1 MNSDT
6 WYAHVKRVKQR
17 EEKTEARLREK
28 RISSL
33 FSIPRFIFPLFFF
46 RVFIHRSQIS
56 RMTSIPLHFFFLF
69 LSFPPTCSFLQPIP
83 NYPEITGSISSFL
96 SSFPFSRAISH
107 FPLPPSVYPSI
118 LNYRII
124 DATSLRLSLSLFRIP
139 SSVLQIVEEQNRETC
154 LGLNLSACT

>member
-56 RMTSIPLHFFFLF
+56 RMTSIPLLFFLF
-69 LSFPPTCSFLQPIP
+69 LSFSF
-83 NYPEITGSISSFL
+83 FL
-96 SSFPFSRAISH
+96 SNLFVPTDSKLSGNYGFDLFVPFFLPSLPFLPFLVPFLIS
-107 FPLPPSVYPSI
+107 LPPSVYPSI

-124 DATSLRLSLSLFRIP
+124 DATSLRLSLFRIP
-139 SSVLQIVEEQNRETC
+139 S
-154 LGLNLSACT
+154 